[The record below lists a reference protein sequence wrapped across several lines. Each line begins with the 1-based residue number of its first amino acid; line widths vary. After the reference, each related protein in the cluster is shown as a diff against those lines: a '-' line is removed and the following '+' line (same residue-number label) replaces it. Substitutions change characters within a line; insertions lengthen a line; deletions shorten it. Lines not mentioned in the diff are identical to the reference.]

1 MKNTVNKYFE
11 VKVKMQK
18 TQEDGTQKK
27 VSEQYV
33 IEAATFGEAERRI
46 TECLKPYIEGEF
58 DVTDIKI
65 AGYCQIISTN
75 QDTDKF
81 FKAKVSF
88 VTLDETT
95 GKEKKTSELYL
106 VQSDTLESAE
116 SDVKSFMNDSNTA
129 KRRCQEL
136 RFSGAIARPFLPCVA
151 HDVMRAGRLPT

>member
-27 VSEQYV
+27 VSEQ
-33 IEAATFGEAERRI
+33 AERRI

-65 AGYCQIISTN
+65 AGYVQIINTN
-75 QDTDKF
+75 QDADKF

-116 SDVKSFMNDSNTA
+116 SDVKSFLNDSNTA
-129 KRRCQEL
+129 ISSISETVVLEVFQL
-136 RFSGAIARPFLPCVA
+136 
-151 HDVMRAGRLPT
+151 D

>member
-18 TQEDGTQKK
+18 TQENGTQKK

-33 IEAATFGEAERRI
+33 VEAATFGEAERRI

-65 AGYCQIISTN
+65 AGYAQIVGGDEN
-75 QDTDKF
+75 ADKY

-88 VTLDETT
+88 LTLDETT

-106 VQSDTLESAE
+106 VQSETLESAE
-116 SDVKSFMNDSNTA
+116 SDVSHYLNDSNTTISSIS
-129 KRRCQEL
+129 ET
-136 RFSGAIARPFLPCVA
+136 AIL
-151 HDVMRAGRLPT
+151 DVFTLD

>member
-33 IEAATFGEAERRI
+33 VEAATFGEAERRI

-65 AGYCQIISTN
+65 AGYSQIIKG
-75 QDTDKF
+75 DEEADKY

-88 VTLDETT
+88 LTMDETT

-116 SDVKSFMNDSNTA
+116 SDVKTFLNDGNTTISSIS
-129 KRRCQEL
+129 ETVIL
-136 RFSGAIARPFLPCVA
+136 
-151 HDVMRAGRLPT
+151 DVFPLD

>member
-1 MKNTVNKYFE
+1 MRNSLEKYFE
-11 VKVKMQK
+11 CKVKYVK
-18 TQEDGTQKK
+18 IQEDGKEKK

-33 IEAATFGEAERRI
+33 VSACSFGEAEKRI
-46 TECLKPYIEGEF
+46 TESLSAYIQGEF

-65 AGYCQIISTN
+65 ASFGEIIDGTGAG
-75 QDTDKF
+75 DKF

-116 SDVKSFMNDSNTA
+116 SDVKSFLNDGNTTISSISETVILDVIQLD
-129 KRRCQEL
+129 RR
-136 RFSGAIARPFLPCVA
+136 
-151 HDVMRAGRLPT
+151 T

>member
-33 IEAATFGEAERRI
+33 VEATTFGEAERRI

-65 AGYCQIISTN
+65 AGYCQIIN
-75 QDTDKF
+75 DNLDADKF

-116 SDVKSFMNDSNTA
+116 SDVKSFLNDGNTTISSIS
-129 KRRCQEL
+129 ETVIL
-136 RFSGAIARPFLPCVA
+136 
-151 HDVMRAGRLPT
+151 DVFQLD

>member
-33 IEAATFGEAERRI
+33 VEATTFGEAERRI

-65 AGYCQIISTN
+65 AGYCQIIN
-75 QDTDKF
+75 DNLDADKF

-116 SDVKSFMNDSNTA
+116 SDVKSFLNDGNTTISSIS
-129 KRRCQEL
+129 ETVIL
-136 RFSGAIARPFLPCVA
+136 
-151 HDVMRAGRLPT
+151 DVFQQD